1 MSQSAAHDLE
11 ATLKS
16 AKAISGARPAFNP
29 DPDVDRLTDM
39 VMALAAELV
48 VTRDRLDSVERLLE
62 TRDVLDRQAIES
74 PELNERDDVVEERMA
89 ANEALLARVL
99 RVMHQDIRTLEEQRA
114 DAHKEAA
121 E

>member
-1 MSQSAAHDLE
+1 MSQSNTHDLE

-16 AKAISGARPAFNP
+16 TRAISGARPAFMR

-39 VMALAAELV
+39 VMALTAELV

-62 TRDVLDRQAIES
+62 ERKMIDRQAIES
-74 PELNERDDVVEERMA
+74 PELNERDDVVEDRLA
-89 ANEALLARVL
+89 ANEALLARIL
-99 RVMHQDIRTLEEQRA
+99 RVVHQDIRTMEEQRA
-114 DAHKEAA
+114 DGFKVAA

>member
-1 MSQSAAHDLE
+1 MSQSTAHDLE

-16 AKAISGARPAFNP
+16 TRAISGVRPAFMP

-39 VMALAAELV
+39 VMALTAELV

-62 TRDVLDRQAIES
+62 ERQLLDRQEIES
-74 PELNERDDVVEERMA
+74 PELNERDDIVEERLA

-99 RVMHQDIRTLEEQRA
+99 RVVHQDIRTMEEQRA
-114 DAHKEAA
+114 DSAKLAA